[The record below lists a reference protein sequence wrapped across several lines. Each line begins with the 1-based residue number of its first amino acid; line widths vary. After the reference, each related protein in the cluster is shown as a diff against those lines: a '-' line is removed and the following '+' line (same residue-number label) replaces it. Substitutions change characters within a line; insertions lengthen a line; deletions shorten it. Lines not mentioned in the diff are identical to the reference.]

1 MHTDG
6 GISTGSGDYTEGL
19 VRILELF
26 RILREGRLRRWNVDL
41 GLNLPLMNKDFKG
54 PITG

>member
-26 RILREGRLRRWNVDL
+26 RILREGRLKEMER
-41 GLNLPLMNKDFKG
+41 G
-54 PITG
+54 PGAEPSPHE